1 MGQHRLVLVV
11 PVLRLMMLG
20 RDGVSQTRLMN
31 MTPIRDMAIW
41 ANTPPTPPQIQIAR
55 IHRHDQPRRL
65 ESRPA

>member
-41 ANTPPTPPQIQIAR
+41 AHSAAPPQIQIAR